1 MRYAFLSTQKTRL
14 DVETEP
20 PRSTYPRPHSEPLT
34 EQDSQSLMLWF
45 LASSR
50 PQTENLVTAKG
61 CSTHTFYK
69 QIQGARHPLKP
80 NPDPVEI
87 QTPKLLSFHT
97 TTLPPTGEE
106 GKGIA
111 QYLKHIHFLSLQNLF
126 INLPCYFIN
135 SLWILFYWARLWSE
149 TTWGGQKLKWLKMLL
164 IGLLCCFP
172 VSLQQST
179 SEYSSKRTENR
190 ISKSHLHLHVH
201 NSQGNSPNVHQ

>member
-1 MRYAFLSTQKTRL
+1 M
-14 DVETEP
+14 ETEP
-20 PRSTYPRPHSEPLT
+20 PRSTSPRPHGEHLT
-34 EQDSQSLMLWF
+34 EQESQTLKPWF

-80 NPDPVEI
+80 NPHPVEI

-111 QYLKHIHFLSLQNLF
+111 QYLKHIYFLSLQNLF
-126 INLPCYFIN
+126 ISLPCYFIN
-135 SLWILFYWARLWSE
+135 SLWILFYRARLWSE
-149 TTWGGQKLKWLKMLL
+149 MTWAGVGGGLGASLVAQWLRICLPMQGTRVRALVWEDPTCH
-164 IGLLCCFP
+164 GATRP
-172 VSLQQST
+172 VSHNCWACTSGACAPQQ
-179 SEYSSKRTENR
+179 ERPR
-190 ISKSHLHLHVH
+190 
-201 NSQGNSPNVHQ
+201 